1 MNSKEYR
8 LTANF
13 VLGQAVPV
21 FDTLYFLLCQ
31 LDNRTRD
38 KRIITK
44 EIKRGK
50 KTVIQH
56 DIIPITIQEFSSYLN
71 DCGYSLIIN
80 IITEDLRLIARD
92 EVTHDWVMEY
102 IKQYL
107 EYFPEY
113 EHIFDECNFNSNKYD
128 REKDYG
134 MHLILIKNAM
144 QTCLEFGNGDSENVH
159 NLIGY
164 VANQAVQVLDYLKET
179 TYEMAEKSVGSLDDI
194 LEAIEHGIGE

>member
-1 MNSKEYR
+1 MNSNEYR

-13 VLGQAVPV
+13 VLGQAVQV
-21 FDTLYFLLCQ
+21 FDTLYFLECQ
-31 LDNRTRD
+31 LDSSTRD

-71 DCGYSLIIN
+71 DRGYSLIIN

-92 EVTHDWVMEY
+92 KVTHDWVMEY

-113 EHIFDECNFNSNKYD
+113 EHIFDECNFSSNKYD

-134 MHLILIKNAM
+134 MYLLLIKNAM

-164 VANQAVQVLDYLKET
+164 VANQAVQALDYLK
-179 TYEMAEKSVGSLDDI
+179 
-194 LEAIEHGIGE
+194 GE

>member
-1 MNSKEYR
+1 MNSNEYR

-13 VLGQAVPV
+13 VLGQAVQV
-21 FDTLYFLLCQ
+21 FDAIYSLLCQ

-107 EYFPEY
+107 KYFPEY

-128 REKDYG
+128 SEKDYG

-179 TYEMAEKSVGSLDDI
+179 TYEMEENI
-194 LEAIEHGIGE
+194 L

>member
-13 VLGQAVPV
+13 VLGQAVQV
-21 FDTLYFLLCQ
+21 FDTLYFLLSK
-31 LDNRTRD
+31 LDNSTRD

-71 DCGYSLIIN
+71 DCGYSLIVN
-80 IITEDLRLIARD
+80 IITENLRLIARE

-107 EYFPEY
+107 NYFPEY
-113 EHIFDECNFNSNKYD
+113 EHIFDECNINSSEYD

-134 MHLILIKNAM
+134 MYLILIKNAM
-144 QTCLEFGNGDSENVH
+144 QTCLEFGNGDSENIH

-164 VANQAVQVLDYLKET
+164 VANQAFQIMLILKET
-179 TYEMAEKSVGSLDDI
+179 TYEMA
-194 LEAIEHGIGE
+194 

>member
-1 MNSKEYR
+1 MQIRRLSMNSKEYR

-21 FDTLYFLLCQ
+21 FDTLYFLLSQ
-31 LDNRTRD
+31 LDNSTRD

-102 IKQYL
+102 IKQYI

-113 EHIFDECNFNSNKYD
+113 EHIFDECIFNSNKYD

-134 MHLILIKNAM
+134 MHLILIKDAM
-144 QTCLEFGNGDSENVH
+144 KTCLEFGNGDSENVH

-179 TYEMAEKSVGSLDDI
+179 TYEMAQ
-194 LEAIEHGIGE
+194 H